1 MARYKIDPSDPNVI
15 IDTETGERHAK
26 PQNPRKNAGRVI
38 SELDGTQAEAAGN
51 YQSPGLLDT
60 ATILSQLTPFGAPAA
75 LGRGIGSALGPVY
88 RGLQGIA
95 NNFPRVARPLAKGVE
110 GGLRGLTGSTAGV
123 NKATTQWMPKSF
135 VPPVGGGQVLPALY
149 NPIKT
154 PRAYTPMQRSV
165 ADAARKAALLT
176 GGGATRP
183 DAEPTDA
190 YMGELRFGDEFGTN
204 YGPEQF
210 PGAGGI
216 LDGITPD
223 MYRGTPGAGGVL
235 DGITPD
241 MYRGAGASRA
251 GATGAGA
258 TGADAPLPPPR
269 PSEEEIKKLIA
280 MQAYANNYQSNS
292 LPVLNEGKINW
303 GTDAAGYDGGDS
315 YGGNAADFFRAD
327 ALRMAVPGLLGM

>member
-1 MARYKIDPSDPNVI
+1 MARYEIDPSDPNFI
-15 IDTETGERHAK
+15 IDTETGKRHPK
-26 PQNPRKNAGRVI
+26 PQNRRKNTGRVI

-60 ATILSQLTPFGAPAA
+60 ATILSQLTPFAIPAA
-75 LGRGIGSALGPVY
+75 LGRGIGSALSPVY

-95 NNFPRVARPLAKGVE
+95 NRFPGGARPIAKGVE

-123 NKATTQWMPKSF
+123 NKATAQWMPKSF

-149 NPIKT
+149 NSIKT
-154 PRAYTPMQRSV
+154 PRAYTPMQTSV

-176 GGGATRP
+176 AGGATRP

-190 YMGELRFGDEFGTN
+190 YMDELRFGDEFGTN
-204 YGPEQF
+204 YGPEQ
-210 PGAGGI
+210 
-216 LDGITPD
+216 L
-223 MYRGTPGAGGVL
+223 PGAGGVL

-241 MYRGAGASRA
+241 MYSGTPGA

-258 TGADAPLPPPR
+258 PVPPAR

-292 LPVLNEGKINW
+292 LPVLNKGAINW
-303 GTDAAGYDGGDS
+303 GTDAAGYGGGDN
-315 YGGNAADFFRAD
+315 YGGDAADFFRAD
-327 ALRMAVPGLLGM
+327 ALRRAVPGLLGM